1 MPEAHSRCILGL
13 LTSEQRQ
20 GPDRALTEAAFSG
33 SSWTIVQVALNKG
46 AAALA
51 TFFLGYLLT
60 AEQFGVAWFATS
72 VGQALLILPVVA
84 VIDILLAHPRS
95 FPVLARPASSLAR
108 RAGLVQSLVGL
119 AAGGVLSWVYP
130 SKPGL
135 FLAMAV
141 VSMRPFVDSM
151 AIVPM
156 SGMRIGLRYGTLA
169 KVDCAVAFCA
179 SACSIVMAWV
189 GTGATSIVLP
199 PIAAIA
205 VRGIIYG
212 RIAPLPKELLDAKRI
227 SRLICRRFLV
237 AATGSYLAS
246 LVLML
251 EMVTL
256 GLCVT
261 TRSLGLFAFAFGLAT
276 QVNVALSF
284 QAAGALQPI
293 ISRLTGDPDRQASAA
308 LRAVRL
314 LVAVVVPILL
324 VQCAV
329 GGPIIRVAW
338 RGKWDDAV
346 ILFESLSLAN
356 AAFVCQWPAAFI
368 LKAQGR
374 FRGYL
379 RIQVINVVV
388 AVPAFFAAITW
399 LQQPMLAMN
408 KSLGLHIATEAIA
421 PFAVIATSFA
431 LVCCFSPVML
441 WIVGRPVRMPITTV
455 LDALW
460 RPWIAAVPVAAV
472 VGLAAR
478 SIEHSS
484 GSLAVVVTA
493 QFCLAAFGCATGI
506 VISVNLRRSTRS
518 DAWRGVRSLA
528 EASKRGISRSGL
540 C

>member
-1 MPEAHSRCILGL
+1 MPEARSRCILGL

-20 GPDRALTEAAFSG
+20 GSDRALTEAAFSG

-51 TFFLGYLLT
+51 ALFLGYLLT

-179 SACSIVMAWV
+179 SVTSVAMAWL
-189 GTGATSIVLP
+189 GAGATSIVLP

-205 VRGIIYG
+205 VRGIVYG
-212 RIAPLPKELLDAKRI
+212 RIAPLP
-227 SRLICRRFLV
+227 SRFVDRARVASVLRHRFLV
-237 AATGSYLAS
+237 AAVGSYLAS
-246 LVLML
+246 LVFML

-256 GLCVT
+256 GLSVT

-276 QVNVALSF
+276 QVNGAISF

-293 ISRLTGDPDRQASAA
+293 ISRLADDADRQASAA
-308 LRAVRL
+308 LRAIRL

-329 GGPIIRVAW
+329 GGPIIRTAW
-338 RGKWDDAV
+338 QGKWNDAV
-346 ILFESLSLAN
+346 PLFEALSVVH
-356 AAFVCQWPAAFI
+356 AAYVCQWPSAFI

-379 RIQVINVVV
+379 QVQVLNIAV
-388 AVPAFFAAITW
+388 AVPAFFAAIFW
-399 LQQPMLAMN
+399 LQEPLRGMSLR
-408 KSLGLHIATEAIA
+408 LGLAVAPDASA
-421 PFAVIATSFA
+421 PFAVILVSFV
-431 LVCCFSPVML
+431 LVCCFSPLML
-441 WIVGRPVRMPITTV
+441 WLVGRPTRVPLGAV
-455 LDALW
+455 LDAVW
-460 RPWIAAVPVAAV
+460 RPWIVALPLAVLVGILARIVERLPGSAV
-472 VGLAAR
+472 VVVGALFGLAAVGCLLGVACSVCTRR
-478 SIEHSS
+478 SIRMDARR
-484 GSLAVVVTA
+484 GFDA
-493 QFCLAAFGCATGI
+493 LAAAVRRRIPEAT
-506 VISVNLRRSTRS
+506 S
-518 DAWRGVRSLA
+518 
-528 EASKRGISRSGL
+528 
-540 C
+540 